1 MSVWRCVYAG
11 ILTER
16 QRSGLS
22 EAERLRL
29 ETHVEDCGPCGED
42 ARMLGALGMLVDTL
56 PAQAMSRRARD
67 RVLAAALDAGAMPSV
82 HAPRQSGAAFL
93 VGGGLVAAAAMA
105 MLWLLL
111 GARGAGD
118 ATPLARSRPI
128 ITIEQSPAGGAAAA
142 SELLWGDLEAGQGR
156 AIEVGGPVPSLAAL
170 RTRNGA
176 RFRLGHAEL
185 MLTPGGAVRW
195 DPTTDSV
202 ALQSG
207 KATVDVSPR
216 QSRRFRARTRDFTVE
231 VMGTRFEVDARGVR
245 VFEGTVRVLT
255 PDGQVRVA
263 ALEAGS
269 EWHYRSMESEIR
281 SLLGQARE
289 HLAQGRVHAAR
300 GVLDRMRAA
309 DLTTR
314 QSAEADSL
322 LAECALV
329 AGHHDEA
336 AQRYEQVARRY
347 ARLTAGETA
356 LFAAA
361 RLRARGG
368 QADTARILLR
378 DYLDQ
383 YPSGR
388 FRQQAQD
395 KLRELEP

>member
-16 QRSGLS
+16 LRSGLS

-42 ARMLGALGMLVDTL
+42 ARMLGVLGMLVDTL
-56 PAQAMSRRARD
+56 PAQGMSRRARD

-111 GARGAGD
+111 GGHRHSAP
-118 ATPLARSRPI
+118 TARSRPI
-128 ITIEQSPAGGAAAA
+128 ITIERSPAGGAAAA
-142 SELLWGDLEAGQGR
+142 SELLWGDLEVSQGR

-185 MLTPGGAVRW
+185 MLTPGSAVRW

-216 QSRRFRARTRDFTVE
+216 QSRRFRARTRDFMVE

-269 EWHYRSMESEIR
+269 EWHYRSIESEIR

-329 AGHHDEA
+329 AGRHDEA

-347 ARLTAGETA
+347 PRLTAGETA

-361 RLRARGG
+361 RLRARAG
-368 QADTARILLR
+368 QADRARTLLR
-378 DYLDQ
+378 RYLDQ

-388 FRQQAQD
+388 FSEQAQD